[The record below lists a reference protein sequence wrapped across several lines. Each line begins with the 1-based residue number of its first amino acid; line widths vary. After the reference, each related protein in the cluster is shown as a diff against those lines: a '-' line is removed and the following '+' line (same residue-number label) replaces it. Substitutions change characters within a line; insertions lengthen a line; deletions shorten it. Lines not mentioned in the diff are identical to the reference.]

1 MEKNFNG
8 LYSTIYILSNVVYG
22 DIEKEKL
29 HKFVL
34 DLTGE
39 EINGLGMPQYFH
51 LKAGKYILGK
61 EK

>member
-8 LYSTIYILSNVVYG
+8 LYSTIYILSNDTYG

-39 EINGLGMPQYFH
+39 EISGLGMPQHFH
-51 LKAGKYILGK
+51 LKGGEYIRGK